1 MPQESSIKDI
11 INASLEQIRTIVDA
25 NTVLG
30 NQIVT
35 PSGTVIIPVSKVSM
49 GFASGGLDVP
59 TSKSS
64 AKNFGA
70 GGGTGVT
77 VTPVGFL
84 VVSPQGHVEM
94 LGMNQEKAGPMDHI
108 TELLEKT
115 PDIINRIKSVFT
127 GNDEAQEAE
136 EMEQFYSE
144 KLANNYDAGN
154 VELTK
159 KEIKQLKKQ
168 QKAADKAAKKG

>member
-1 MPQESSIKDI
+1 MAQDSSIKDI
-11 INASLEQIRTIVDA
+11 INSSLEQIRTIVDA

-35 PSGTVIIPVSKVSM
+35 PSGTVIIPVSKISM

-59 TSKSS
+59 SKS
-64 AKNFGA
+64 ATKNFGA

-94 LGMNQEKAGPMDHI
+94 LNMTQEKAGPMDHI
-108 TELLEKT
+108 TDLLERT
-115 PDIINRIKSVFT
+115 PDIINRIKSVFA
-127 GNDEAQEAE
+127 NDKADELAEDAAKAEAE
-136 EMEQFYSE
+136 YAE
-144 KLANNYDAGN
+144 KLRRLNEN
-154 VELTK
+154 
-159 KEIKQLKKQ
+159 
-168 QKAADKAAKKG
+168 

>member
-1 MPQESSIKDI
+1 MSQESSIKDI

-59 TSKSS
+59 ASKSS
-64 AKNFGA
+64 SKNFGA

-108 TELLEKT
+108 TEILEKT
-115 PDIINRIKSVFT
+115 PDIINRIKSVFAKDDADT
-127 GNDEAQEAE
+127 LAKEAS
-136 EMEQFYSE
+136 EMEEEYAE
-144 KLANNYDAGN
+144 KLRKMNETG
-154 VELTK
+154 K
-159 KEIKQLKKQ
+159 
-168 QKAADKAAKKG
+168 

>member
-1 MPQESSIKDI
+1 MEKESSIKDI
-11 INASLEQIRTIVDA
+11 INSSLDQIKTIIDA

-59 TSKSS
+59 TSKSTK
-64 AKNFGA
+64 KNFGA

-84 VVSPQGHVEM
+84 VVSPTGNVEM
-94 LGMNQEKAGPMDHI
+94 MPMTAEKAGPLEQI
-108 TELLEKT
+108 TDILERT
-115 PDIINRIKSVFT
+115 PDIINRIKSVI
-127 GNDEAQEAE
+127 GSEKSEQSEKDASSKEAE
-136 EMEQFYSE
+136 YAE
-144 KLANNYDAGN
+144 KLRNKNA
-154 VELTK
+154 
-159 KEIKQLKKQ
+159 
-168 QKAADKAAKKG
+168 

>member
-1 MPQESSIKDI
+1 MAQESSIKDI
-11 INASLEQIRTIVDA
+11 INASLEQIRTIIDA

-59 TSKSS
+59 TSKNNT
-64 AKNFGA
+64 KNFGA

-94 LGMNQEKAGPMDHI
+94 LGMTPEKAGPLDQI
-108 TELLEKT
+108 TEILEKT
-115 PDIINRIKSVFT
+115 PDIISRIKSLFAK
-127 GNDEAQEAE
+127 NDAESLVKEASEMEAE
-136 EMEQFYSE
+136 YAE
-144 KLANNYDAGN
+144 KLRKMN
-154 VELTK
+154 ES
-159 KEIKQLKKQ
+159 
-168 QKAADKAAKKG
+168 DK